1 MSPVRKM
8 RGSEIGFHILILII
22 IKNKFLTG
30 WIQNNYGKTA

>member
-1 MSPVRKM
+1 MSPVRKI
-8 RGSEIGFHILILII
+8 RSSEIGFHILVLI